1 MRNLLIILSFLIIT
15 GCSKAPPLPPLAEN
29 AKIVAFGDELTAAP
43 HLAVEETYPAL
54 LAKQLKHP
62 VINAGVSGETL
73 AQAVKRFP
81 QILDAEKPA
90 LVIICHG
97 GYTVDPTNE
106 AANTQTLEYFRQML
120 GLARAKKIS
129 VVLIGI
135 PEKQPPHFA
144 PADFYKRLARAFE
157 IPYHGAILSKIL
169 PYIEMM
175 DTEHHL
181 PNPKGYQMFTDGLVD
196 LLKETKAIP

>member
-1 MRNLLIILSFLIIT
+1 MRNLLIILSFLMIM
-15 GCSKAPPLPPLAEN
+15 GCQKTTSLPSLAEN

-54 LAKQLKHP
+54 LAKQLKRP
-62 VINAGVSGETL
+62 VINAGISGEML

-81 QILDAEKPA
+81 QMLDTEKPA

-97 GYTVDPTNE
+97 GYSIDPSNE
-106 AANTQTLEYFRQML
+106 KSNIQTLEYFRQML
-120 GLARAKKIS
+120 GIASARKVSI
-129 VVLIGI
+129 VLIGI

-144 PADFYKRLARAFE
+144 PADFYKRLAHAFE
-157 IPYHGAILSKIL
+157 TPYHGAILSKIL
-169 PYIEMM
+169 PDPQMM

-181 PNPKGYQMFTDGLVD
+181 PNHKGYQMLTNSIIEI
-196 LLKETKAIP
+196 LKENKAIP

>member
-1 MRNLLIILSFLIIT
+1 MHNLLIVLFFFVIT
-15 GCSKAPPLPPLAEN
+15 GCQKAPPVPPLAEN
-29 AKIVAFGDELTAAP
+29 AKIVAFGDELTSAP
-43 HLAVEETYPAL
+43 HLASEQTYPAL

-62 VINAGVSGETL
+62 VVNAGVVGETL

-81 QILDAEKPA
+81 QILEAEKPA

-97 GYTVDPTNE
+97 GYSIDPNNDATMV
-106 AANTQTLEYFRQML
+106 QTLEGFRQML
-120 GLARAKKIS
+120 GIANAKKVS

-169 PYIEMM
+169 PDPLLM

-181 PNPKGYQMFTDGLVD
+181 PNSKGYQTLTNGIIDI
-196 LLKETKAIP
+196 LKESKAIP

>member
-1 MRNLLIILSFLIIT
+1 MRNLLMILSFLIIT
-15 GCSKAPPLPPLAEN
+15 GCSKTPSLPILAED

-43 HLAVEETYPAL
+43 HLTTEQTYPAL
-54 LAKQLKHP
+54 LAKQLKRS
-62 VINAGVSGETL
+62 VINAGVTGETL

-81 QILDAEKPA
+81 QMLETEKPA

-97 GYTVDPTNE
+97 GYAIDPTNE

-135 PEKQPPHFA
+135 PEKQPPYFA

-157 IPYHGAILSKIL
+157 IPYHGAILSKVL
-169 PYIEMM
+169 PNIQMM

-181 PNPKGYQMFTDGLVD
+181 PNPQGYQLVTDGVIEI
-196 LLKETKAIP
+196 LKESKAIP

>member
-1 MRNLLIILSFLIIT
+1 MHNLLIILSFLIIS

-43 HLAVEETYPAL
+43 HLAVEQTYPAL
-54 LAKQLKHP
+54 LAKQLKRQ

-81 QILDAEKPA
+81 QMLETEKPA

-97 GYTVDPTNE
+97 GYTIDPTNE
-106 AANTQTLEYFRQML
+106 ATNTQTLEYFRQML
-120 GLARAKKIS
+120 GFARAKKVS

-169 PYIEMM
+169 PNVQMM

-181 PNPKGYQMFTDGLVD
+181 PNLKGYQLVTEGIIEI
-196 LLKETKAIP
+196 LKESKAIP

>member
-1 MRNLLIILSFLIIT
+1 MRNLLMILSFLIIT
-15 GCSKAPPLPPLAEN
+15 GCSKTPSLPMLTED

-43 HLAVEETYPAL
+43 HLMAEQTYPAL
-54 LAKQLKHP
+54 LAKQLKRS
-62 VINAGVSGETL
+62 VINAGVTGETL

-81 QILDAEKPA
+81 QMLETEKPA

-97 GYTVDPTNE
+97 GYAIDPINE

-169 PYIEMM
+169 PELQMM
-175 DTEHHL
+175 DAEQHL
-181 PNPKGYQMFTDGLVD
+181 PNPQGYQLLTDGIIEI
-196 LLKETKAIP
+196 LKESKAIP